1 MREPTSRELPFEP
14 GNSGMLVID
23 MQNLCAV
30 RGQGDDRQNP
40 APPDDYYYSRL
51 EQLVVPNI
59 KKLISGFRRRRIEV
73 MYTVIQSLTKDGRD
87 RSLDHKLSGYNVP
100 KNSPDGQVIEALA
113 PAAADLVLPQPASGV
128 FNSTNIEYVLRN
140 IGIERL
146 AMVGVYTNQCVESAV
161 RDAADRG
168 FLVTLIEDAC
178 ATRTPEAHEASIKNL
193 SGYARILKTADV
205 LAHFEVQTAA
215 HPDASSAGS
224 RP

>member
-1 MREPTSRELPFEP
+1 MHEPSTRELPFEP

-59 KKLISGFRRRRIEV
+59 QKLISAFRRSGIEV

-100 KNSPDGQVIEALA
+100 KNSPDGKVIDALA
-113 PAAADLVLPQPASGV
+113 PAEDEIVLPKTASGV

-146 AMVGVYTNQCVESAV
+146 AIVGVYTNQCVESAV

-168 FLVTLIEDAC
+168 FLVTLVEDAC
-178 ATRTPEAHEASIKNL
+178 ATQTPEAHEASIKNL
-193 SGYARILKTADV
+193 WGYARVLKTADA
-205 LAHFEVQTAA
+205 LAQLPAQTAT
-215 HPDASSAGS
+215 HSDAVIGS
-224 RP
+224 RS

>member
-1 MREPTSRELPFEP
+1 MREPSSRELPFEP

-40 APPDDYYYSRL
+40 APQDDYYYSRL

-59 KKLISGFRRRRIEV
+59 QKLISAFRRSGIEV

-100 KNSPDGQVIEALA
+100 KNSPDGKVIDALA
-113 PAAADLVLPQPASGV
+113 PADDEIVLPKTASGV
-128 FNSTNIEYVLRN
+128 FNSTNIEYILRN

-168 FLVTLIEDAC
+168 FLVTLVEDAC
-178 ATRTPEAHEASIKNL
+178 ATRTPEAHEASIVNL
-193 SGYARILKTADV
+193 GGYARVIKTADV
-205 LAHFEVQTAA
+205 LAQLNAQNAA
-215 HPDASSAGS
+215 HSDAVPVGS
-224 RP
+224 RS

>member
-1 MREPTSRELPFEP
+1 MHEPTSRDLSFEP
-14 GNSGMLVID
+14 GNSGILVID
-23 MQNLCAV
+23 MQNMCAV

-59 KKLISGFRRRRIEV
+59 QKLISAFRGCGIEV

-100 KNSPDGQVIEALA
+100 KGSPDGKVIDALA
-113 PAAADLVLPQPASGV
+113 PAEDEIVLPKTASGV

-168 FLVTLIEDAC
+168 FLVTVVEDAC

-193 SGYARILKTADV
+193 GGYARILSTAEV
-205 LAHFEVQTAA
+205 LAQFHVETGA
-215 HPDASSAGS
+215 HPDAAPAGS

>member
-1 MREPTSRELPFEP
+1 MREPSSRELPFEP

-40 APPDDYYYSRL
+40 APQDDYYYSRL
-51 EQLVVPNI
+51 DQLVVPNI
-59 KKLISGFRRRRIEV
+59 QKLISAFRRSGIEV

-100 KNSPDGQVIEALA
+100 KNSPDGRVIDALA
-113 PAAADLVLPQPASGV
+113 PADDEIVLPKTASGV

-168 FLVTLIEDAC
+168 FLVTLVEDAC
-178 ATRTPEAHEASIKNL
+178 ATRTPEAHEASIVNL
-193 SGYARILKTADV
+193 GGYARVIKTADV
-205 LAHFEVQTAA
+205 LAQLNAQNAA
-215 HPDASSAGS
+215 HSDAVPVGS
-224 RP
+224 RS

>member
-1 MREPTSRELPFEP
+1 MHEPTSRDLSFEP
-14 GNSGMLVID
+14 GNSGILVID
-23 MQNLCAV
+23 MQNMCAV
-30 RGQGDDRQNP
+30 RGQGDDRENP
-40 APPDDYYYSRL
+40 APPGDYYYSRL

-59 KKLISGFRRRRIEV
+59 QKLISVFRGCGIEV

-100 KNSPDGQVIEALA
+100 KGSPDGKVIDALA
-113 PAAADLVLPQPASGV
+113 PAEDEIVLPKTASGV

-168 FLVTLIEDAC
+168 FLVTVVEDAC

-193 SGYARILKTADV
+193 GGYARILSTAEV
-205 LAHFEVQTAA
+205 LAQFHVETGA
-215 HPDASSAGS
+215 HPDAAPAGS
-224 RP
+224 QP

>member
-1 MREPTSRELPFEP
+1 MHEPTSRDLSFES
-14 GNSGMLVID
+14 GNSGILVID

-59 KKLISGFRRRRIEV
+59 QKLISAFRGCGIEV

-100 KNSPDGQVIEALA
+100 KDSPDGKVIDALA
-113 PAAADLVLPQPASGV
+113 PAEDEIVLPKTASGV

-168 FLVTLIEDAC
+168 FLVTVVEDAC

-193 SGYARILKTADV
+193 GGYARILSTAEV
-205 LAHFEVQTAA
+205 LAQLHVETGA
-215 HPDASSAGS
+215 HPNSAPAGS
-224 RP
+224 RS